1 MVSVLAA
8 FTFASAIV
16 MFMFARDIGVQVA
29 KDQQTDLARY
39 NSTVIVPAYAGTI
52 KADQDTITTDQGDIS
67 QADQA
72 VAYWQQ
78 RVANDELQVT
88 CEAQGV
94 SQFAGC
100 GQGTGLTG
108 QGPVYQV
115 RLAELRKDQA
125 ALARAQAQ
133 ATATKTRLSPQIAVR
148 ADGPVPGET
157 AGASRLRGGEGP
169 VRAQRRA
176 DRALARPGRTRELL
190 PERPNRGMAPGGPD
204 HRHRSG
210 RRDRQDDLEDSLL

>member
-1 MVSVLAA
+1 MTSAPDRHPVARAVTFGLRAVVSVLAA
-8 FTFASAIV
+8 FTFAGAIV

-39 NSTVIVPAYAGTI
+39 SSTVIVPAYAAAI
-52 KADQDTITTDQGDIS
+52 KADQNTITTDQGEVNR
-67 QADQA
+67 AGQA

-78 RVANDELQVT
+78 QVADAEIQVT

-115 RLAELRKDQA
+115 RLAELSKDQA
-125 ALARAQAQ
+125 ALARALAQ
-133 ATATKTRLSPQIAVR
+133 AAATKTRLSPQIGSAQTGLLR
-148 ADGPVPGET
+148 GET
-157 AGASRLRGGEGP
+157 ARANRLRGGEGP
-169 VRAQRRA
+169 VRAQTT
-176 DRALARPGRTRELL
+176 G
-190 PERPNRGMAPGGPD
+190 
-204 HRHRSG
+204 
-210 RRDRQDDLEDSLL
+210 